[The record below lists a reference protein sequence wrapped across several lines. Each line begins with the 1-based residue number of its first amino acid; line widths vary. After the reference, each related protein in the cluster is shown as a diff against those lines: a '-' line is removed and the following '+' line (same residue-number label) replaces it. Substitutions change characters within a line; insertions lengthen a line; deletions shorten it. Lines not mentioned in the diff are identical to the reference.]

1 VVQQGSTVGASSVRR
16 RTRQRRAQS
25 TTTRLSAMV
34 VAGAVLVA
42 LAGGCAGEPA
52 SSPIAVRDA
61 PASPA
66 KLSLPKPAKGGLVP
80 GPKWPHAC
88 DLVSPADVQ
97 AILPEASGIEHRGLE
112 AEFEVVEGR
121 NLARLREIKVPQRSC
136 QIEFDL
142 PHPEEEASSA
152 LRSATIQ
159 VQLDAVG
166 SPKIAQMNYNA
177 LGDLVEGSGA
187 DECRTLADTN
197 YNCRAGGVVFTVDG
211 SAAPDLVFQGQQ
223 GEATTFY
230 GHRVLQEFVKL
241 IAAKVSPVAS

>member
-1 VVQQGSTVGASSVRR
+1 MQQGSTVGVSKVRR
-16 RTRQRRAQS
+16 RTRHRSAQPIAK
-25 TTTRLSAMV
+25 RLRTMV
-34 VAGAVLVA
+34 AAGAVLAA
-42 LAGGCAGEPA
+42 LASGCAEPA
-52 SSPIAVRDA
+52 PPQIAIRDA

-66 KLSLPKPAKGGLVP
+66 KLTLPKPAKGGLVP
-80 GPKWPHAC
+80 GPKWPKAC
-88 DLVSPADVQ
+88 DLVSPADIE
-97 AILPEASGIEHRGLE
+97 AILPDATGIEHRGLD
-112 AEFEVVEGR
+112 AEFEIVEGR
-121 NLARLREIKVPQRSC
+121 NLARLRKIKVPQRSC

-142 PHPEEEASSA
+142 PHPDQEASSA

-177 LGDLVEGSGA
+177 LGDLVEGSDA

-197 YNCRAGGVVFTVDG
+197 YNCLAGGVVFTVDG
-211 SAAPDLVFQGQQ
+211 SAAPDLVFRGQQ

-241 IAAKVSPVAS
+241 IAAKVSTVPS